1 MKGEVI
7 MLENRIALVTG
18 ASRGIGAATARM
30 LAKHGAAVAVNYRNS
45 AAEAEQVV
53 ADITRAGGHAMAVQA
68 DVCLEGDVERMV
80 KIVGEQL
87 GPVDTLVLNA
97 YIGVPMLPLIQASWE
112 QVEAKVTG
120 ELKAA
125 FYAVKA
131 LAPEMLERKRGCII
145 AISSNVAQHPVAY
158 MGAYSVA
165 KSALEALMRA
175 LALELGP
182 AGIRVN
188 TVAAGLTMTGDGAQT
203 PDQVK
208 QMVADMTPL
217 GRYAQPED
225 IAGAVLMLAQ
235 DEAGF
240 ATGNVLTVD
249 GGLRIGLV

>member
-1 MKGEVI
+1 MQ
-7 MLENRIALVTG
+7 NRIALVSG

-30 LAKHGAAVAVNYRNS
+30 LAKHGAAVAVNYRSS

-53 ADITRAGGHAMAVQA
+53 TDITRAGGHAIAVQA
-68 DVCLEGDVERMV
+68 DVCLESDVERMV
-80 KIVGEQL
+80 KIVGERL

-97 YIGVPMLPLIQASWE
+97 YIGVPFMPLTQTTWE
-112 QVEAKVTG
+112 DVETKVGG

-125 FYAVKA
+125 FYPIRAVVPGMTA
-131 LAPEMLERKRGCII
+131 RKQGCII
-145 AISSNVAQHPVAY
+145 AISSNVAQHPAVG
-158 MGAYSVA
+158 MGAYSIA

-188 TVAAGLTMTGDGAQT
+188 TVAAGLTMAGDGAYT
-203 PDQVK
+203 PDQIK
-208 QMVADMTPL
+208 QTIAAMTPL

-249 GGLRIGLV
+249 GGLRIRLV

>member
-1 MKGEVI
+1 MQ
-7 MLENRIALVTG
+7 NRIALVSG

-30 LAKHGAAVAVNYRNS
+30 LAKHGAAVAVNYRSS

-53 ADITRAGGHAMAVQA
+53 TDITRAGGHAIAVQA
-68 DVCLEGDVERMV
+68 DVCLESDVERMV
-80 KIVGEQL
+80 KIVGERL

-97 YIGVPMLPLIQASWE
+97 YIGVPFIPLTQTTWE
-112 QVEAKVTG
+112 DVETKVGG

-125 FYAVKA
+125 FYPIRAVVPGMTA
-131 LAPEMLERKRGCII
+131 RKQGCII
-145 AISSNVAQHPVAY
+145 AISSNVAQHPAVG
-158 MGAYSVA
+158 MGAYSIA

-188 TVAAGLTMTGDGAQT
+188 TVAAGLTMAGDGAYT
-203 PDQVK
+203 PDQIK
-208 QMVADMTPL
+208 QTIAAMTPL

-249 GGLRIGLV
+249 GGLRIRLV